1 MNKNNKSDGLH
12 RFPLS
17 GLSVYMELQRILTT
31 KETLTIKSTSVQ
43 YMLYECVCVCFYHKV
58 VTIYRK
64 KEYVKHVPLA
74 DESFKVNFQVKL
86 PNGSRLQP
94 TASTLSP
101 VTNTRQLLN
110 LTCLYWNTGA
120 SRTIAGYVLPIH
132 RMYSVSELL
141 HSSPADP

>member
-1 MNKNNKSDGLH
+1 MNKNNQNDGLH
-12 RFPLS
+12 RFSFEWPVSLCGIKKNPYNKGDVNHKES
-17 GLSVYMELQRILTT
+17 RCAVHATSQSCYNLQKIR
-31 KETLTIKSTSVQ
+31 
-43 YMLYECVCVCFYHKV
+43 LYE
-58 VTIYRK
+58 TSS
-64 KEYVKHVPLA
+64 PL

-86 PNGSRLQP
+86 PNGSRFQP
-94 TASTLSP
+94 TASTPSP

-132 RMYSVSELL
+132 RMYSISESL